1 MEEQRRVRVLPGP
14 EPGTLRLLDRETFDP
29 VVVRL
34 DGSDSRLDDV
44 YPGYLLD
51 ATLDWSAPEPAVE
64 NLTVQRP
71 TLYAFADGIEPVFE
85 VARDVWQ
92 EARASGDGMNS
103 RVTHNTDGEANGVCY
118 VFAESPLE
126 DRLAEFRE
134 GTRPIEPLI
143 DRVNETADVAPRE
156 VFVLRPA
163 DGAFVV
169 VTIAF
174 EKGGHFADTLRETYS
189 CERPAEPLE

>member
-1 MEEQRRVRVLPGP
+1 MNEQRRVRVLPGP
-14 EPGTLRLLDRETFDP
+14 ETGTLRLLDRETYDP

-34 DGSDSRLDDV
+34 DDSDPRLSDV
-44 YPGYLLD
+44 HPGYLLD

-64 NLTVQRP
+64 DLTVQRP
-71 TLYAFADGIEPVFE
+71 TLYTFADGIDPVFE

-103 RVTHNTDGEANGVCY
+103 RVTRNTDGDANGVCY
-118 VFAESPLE
+118 VFAEPQLE
-126 DRLAEFRE
+126 DRLTEFRS
-134 GTRPIEPLI
+134 GARPLEPLI
-143 DRVNETADVAPRE
+143 DRVNETDESVPRE

-163 DGAFVV
+163 DGEFVV

-174 EKGGHFADTLRETYS
+174 EKGGHFAETLRETYS
-189 CERPAEPLE
+189 CARPAETLG